1 MKASVPWS
9 RAGGILGGARR
20 ISKGFLVASLTMVE
34 QEKIFAPLVRSLS
47 WLRLPYCRHVYPSK
61 FKTAIYKK
69 LFLTLP
75 DHHIGLDSDLA

>member
-1 MKASVPWS
+1 
-9 RAGGILGGARR
+9 
-20 ISKGFLVASLTMVE
+20 MVE
-34 QEKIFAPLVRSLS
+34 QENIFAPPVRLLS
-47 WLRLPYCRHVYPSK
+47 WLHLPYCRHVYPSK